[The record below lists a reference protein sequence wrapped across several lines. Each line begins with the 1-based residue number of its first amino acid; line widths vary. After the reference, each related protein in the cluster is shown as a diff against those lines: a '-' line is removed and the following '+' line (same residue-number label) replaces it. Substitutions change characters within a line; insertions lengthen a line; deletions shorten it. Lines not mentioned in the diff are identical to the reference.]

1 MYESVSALSFVA
13 VRGIDPTDHG
23 ANLGAVAG
31 LAVAIL
37 AFIGLLV
44 FLITRWGRA
53 GPDTRA
59 PRAANTRPES
69 GSGTPPASGSD
80 SGRNPSPAG
89 PEPALEPALEPGPDP
104 APTPAPVPGAAPGA
118 GSGSERAGGTQ

>member
-1 MYESVSALSFVA
+1 MFEPVNALSIVA
-13 VRGIDPTDHG
+13 ARSIDPTDHG

-53 GPDTRA
+53 APDPPAR
-59 PRAANTRPES
+59 RAAGPRP
-69 GSGTPPASGSD
+69 A
-80 SGRNPSPAG
+80 
-89 PEPALEPALEPGPDP
+89 PGPDRDTDADQDAERDGRP
-104 APTPAPVPGAAPGA
+104 A
-118 GSGSERAGGTQ
+118 